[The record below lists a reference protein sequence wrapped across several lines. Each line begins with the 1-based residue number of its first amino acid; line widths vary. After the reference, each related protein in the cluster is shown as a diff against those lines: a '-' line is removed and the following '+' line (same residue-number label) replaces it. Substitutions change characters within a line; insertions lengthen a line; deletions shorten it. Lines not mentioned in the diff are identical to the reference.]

1 MQLWSLICFV
11 GCGDKLLPECENL
24 LHDVMRLKA
33 HSSADQDKVLE
44 QDRPL
49 HWQVKVQLHA
59 TQKKRCL
66 SKKHGS
72 TLSESAMEEH
82 AIVCGGQLKGMRL
95 VDGILCALDGQTL
108 IHLQRVIARQKI
120 MGRGCT
126 RPQTV
131 QGNSTLQHVGVPVL
145 LSAFAWHI
153 SKSCAVSSSF
163 QGRRSGHQG
172 A

>member
-72 TLSESAMEEH
+72 TLSESAMKNMLSSVV
-82 AIVCGGQLKGMRL
+82 ASSKACG
-95 VDGILCALDGQTL
+95 
-108 IHLQRVIARQKI
+108 
-120 MGRGCT
+120 
-126 RPQTV
+126 
-131 QGNSTLQHVGVPVL
+131 L
-145 LSAFAWHI
+145 LM
-153 SKSCAVSSSF
+153 VSSAPLMDRHLF
-163 QGRRSGHQG
+163 TCRE
-172 A
+172 